1 MALTSAAG
9 LVSLLDHKGADVKAF
24 ALRRLDDIVDE
35 FWAEISEAVIKIEIL
50 HEDASFEYNKLAA
63 LLASKVYYHLAEY
76 DDALHFA
83 LCAEELFDI
92 NANTEFVETIIA
104 KCIDKYTSLRVAQDQ
119 PGDASGSALTRQA
132 SGDRY
137 WSVNSP
143 TYKRLE
149 HVVNKMFDRC
159 FEHKQFKQALGI
171 AIETRRLDIFEK
183 AIVSSD
189 DQEGMLRYAF
199 RVVLTLVD
207 SVRLRNRLL
216 RILVSVYM
224 NRSLPSDAVNVCQ
237 CLVLMDDP
245 QATADTL
252 EHLLLQSQETAVT
265 AYQIGF
271 DLYENATQ
279 NFLQRV
285 SASVAR
291 SSKLSHVMGLIEKDK
306 NAVKGS
312 STTATTT
319 TITTAG
325 ETSATTPT
333 DTASDDKKKSE
344 AKEAEEKTESVKA
357 NETSKETETPAVE
370 IISDADKEI
379 KKRLMNL
386 ISILSGDKVIELHL
400 QFLIRNNKADLR
412 LLERIRDEVRHSVT
426 HNATVIANGIM
437 HCGTTSDQFL
447 RDHLNW
453 LGKAVNWAKFTATAT
468 LGVIHKGHE
477 KEALRLMSAYLPKDA
492 SGSSGS
498 VYTEGGGLFAL
509 GLIHANHGGT
519 MTEYLLNQCKEAT
532 AEPVRHGACLGLGLA
547 AMGTGREDVYDQI
560 KLNLYQDD
568 AITGEAAGIGIG
580 LVMLGTGSTRAIE
593 DLLGYAKE
601 TAHEKII
608 RGVALGI
615 ALVMYGRVEEADELI
630 DNLIADNDPIL
641 RWSGMA
647 TIAMAYCGTGN
658 NQAVK
663 RLLHAAVSDTND
675 DVRRWAVTAL
685 GFVLFKNPEQV
696 PSLVSLLVESY
707 HPHLRYGAAMAVGIA
722 CAGTAL
728 KEAVSLLETLH
739 EGTVPFV
746 RQGAL
751 IANAMVLIQQNAVTC
766 PKSVDFRQ
774 KLLKIIGDRHEDL
787 LAKFGA
793 IIACG
798 ILDAGGCNMTIS
810 LQTRTGNTN
819 MAAAVGLLIF
829 QNFWFWHPLTNFI
842 SLAFTPT
849 ALIALNKDLNMPKM
863 QFRSNAKPSIF
874 AYPQPLQQEKEKKRE
889 KVETAILSITAKQR
903 KKEADRK
910 QHKEQQQHQPATSG
924 TQAQQQQK
932 DTPSKEAKM
941 DVDTIPEASKEDKP
955 TTATPSAE
963 TKEEKEPNF
972 SLLNNPARVMR
983 AQQRYITLPES
994 SRYTTLKP
1002 ITQGGILMVQDKRPQ
1017 DAEVL
1022 VENVLGHG
1030 PTSDRTATTGS
1041 GSASD
1046 GAGGRSDLAAALG
1059 SGSESKTELIHA
1071 STIGAYIDDEDDNN
1085 DDAEDDDD
1093 IEEEDDDDDDDEEDS
1108 SSEMHEED
1116 EDDEEEFDV
1125 TTTAVVDIDEAAA
1138 AVGRGKDNPPKTD
1151 VEMAEGGGSSSST
1164 EVVGK
1169 RDKSRATTTP
1179 TTASNRRG
1187 SRSHASSAPEPN
1199 PPEPF
1204 LYIEEAPEFANVPHS
1219 DTKENKSGGSS
1230 STKNT
1235 DSQAATTSA
1244 TSGGGKASAGAGST
1258 TKSGPPAE
1266 STSTQP
1272 PTVTEPMDV
1281 DMVEADKA
1289 EEAEKK
1295 TQSAPEDK
1303 SKDDKK

>member
-9 LVSLLDHKGADVKAF
+9 LVSLLDDRGADVKAF
-24 ALRRLDDIVDE
+24 ALRRLDDLVDE
-35 FWAEISEAVIKIEIL
+35 FWAEISESVSKIEIL
-50 HEDASFEYNKLAA
+50 QEDSNFEYNKLAA

-76 DDALHFA
+76 EDALHFA
-83 LCAEELFDI
+83 LCAEELFDV
-92 NANTEFVETIIA
+92 NATSEFVETIIT
-104 KCIDKYTSLRVAQDQ
+104 KCIDKYTQLRVSQDRL
-119 PGDASGSALTRQA
+119 GDSASHSHQSSA
-132 SGDRY
+132 GDRS
-137 WSVNSP
+137 WAVDKP

-149 HVVNKMFDRC
+149 QVVNKMFDRC
-159 FEHKQFKQALGI
+159 FEHKQYKQALGI

-183 AIVSSD
+183 AITSSD

-199 RVVLTLVD
+199 RVVLNLID

-224 NRSLPSDAVNVCQ
+224 NRLSPGDAVNICQ

-245 QATADTL
+245 QATAEIL
-252 EHLLLQSQETAVT
+252 ERLLLQSEEAAVT

-279 NFLQRV
+279 NFLQRI
-285 SASVAR
+285 SASLSR
-291 SSKLSHVMGLIEKDK
+291 SSKLNHVMSQIEHDRIAAKE
-306 NAVKGS
+306 S
-312 STTATTT
+312 SSDEKLNVEETTKVPENQAKVD
-319 TITTAG
+319 
-325 ETSATTPT
+325 ETSDELLQTVQFVKPT
-333 DTASDDKKKSE
+333 DISQESFGQPIVEVLSE
-344 AKEAEEKTESVKA
+344 
-357 NETSKETETPAVE
+357 
-370 IISDADKEI
+370 ADKEM
-379 KKRLMNL
+379 KKRLVHL
-386 ISILSGDKVIELHL
+386 INILSGDKVIELHL

-519 MTEYLLNQCKEAT
+519 MIDYLLNQSKEAT

-568 AITGEAAGIGIG
+568 AVTGEAAGIGIG

-615 ALVMYGRVEEADELI
+615 ALVMYGRMEEADELI
-630 DNLIADNDPIL
+630 DSLIVDNDPIL
-641 RWSGMA
+641 RWSGLA

-658 NQAVK
+658 NRAVE
-663 RLLHAAVSDTND
+663 RLLHAAVGDTND
-675 DVRRWAVTAL
+675 DARRWAVTAL

-696 PSLVSLLVESY
+696 PALVSLLVESY

-728 KEAVSLLETLH
+728 KEAVTLLESLH
-739 EGTVPFV
+739 EGTVAFV

-751 IANAMVLIQQNAVTC
+751 IASALVLIQQNAVTC
-766 PKSVDFRQ
+766 PKSVEFRQ

-787 LAKFGA
+787 MAKFGA
-793 IIACG
+793 IVACG

-842 SLAFTPT
+842 SLAFSPT

-863 QFRSNAKPSIF
+863 QFRSNAKPSTF
-874 AYPQPLQQEKEKKRE
+874 AYPLPLQQEKEKKRE
-889 KVETAILSITAKQR
+889 KIETAILSITAKQR

-910 QHKEQQQHQPATSG
+910 QFKEQQQNRKDSG
-924 TQAQQQQK
+924 AK
-932 DTPSKEAKM
+932 DIKM
-941 DVDTIPEASKEDKP
+941 DIDSNVEPIKDEKTCADI
-955 TTATPSAE
+955 
-963 TKEEKEPNF
+963 KEEKEPNF
-972 SLLNNPARVMR
+972 CLLSNPARVMR
-983 AQQRYITLPES
+983 SQQRVISLPEN
-994 SRYTTLKP
+994 SRYVTLKP
-1002 ITQGGILMVQDKRPQ
+1002 ITQGGILMVQDRQPQ
-1017 DAEVL
+1017 EIEIL

-1030 PTSDRTATTGS
+1030 PMIDRPNAAGASAT
-1041 GSASD
+1041 
-1046 GAGGRSDLAAALG
+1046 GRSDLATALG
-1059 SGSESKTELIHA
+1059 TGLADSKSEFVHA
-1071 STIGAYIDDEDDNN
+1071 STIGAYLEDDEGEDDDEDD
-1085 DDAEDDDD
+1085 DEEGEE
-1093 IEEEDDDDDDDEEDS
+1093 EEEDGEDGEDS
-1108 SSEMHEED
+1108 SEAH
-1116 EDDEEEFDV
+1116 DDEEELADEFDV
-1125 TTTAVVDIDEAAA
+1125 AVDSTVAGQSQAPS
-1138 AVGRGKDNPPKTD
+1138 GLPPKSG
-1151 VEMAEGGGSSSST
+1151 AETADQPTVSAP
-1164 EVVGK
+1164 K
-1169 RDKSRATTTP
+1169 REKVRP
-1179 TTASNRRG
+1179 TSNRRTN
-1187 SRSHASSAPEPN
+1187 RSHAEPN

-1204 LYIEEAPEFANVPHS
+1204 LYIEEGGERSASGKSVVTATVTS
-1219 DTKENKSGGSS
+1219 SGGVSGS
-1230 STKNT
+1230 
-1235 DSQAATTSA
+1235 SA
-1244 TSGGGKASAGAGST
+1244 T
-1258 TKSGPPAE
+1258 
-1266 STSTQP
+1266 
-1272 PTVTEPMDV
+1272 PTVKPDSAPEPMDV
-1281 DMVEADKA
+1281 DMEPDPHQAATAQDPD
-1289 EEAEKK
+1289 
-1295 TQSAPEDK
+1295 QEDK
-1303 SKDDKK
+1303 EKDDNQSKNDDHTPKAQ